1 MGAIVNQT
9 CRSGAAKLH
18 WSIDVPRLGA
28 RERRRDG
35 DQTGVARANLARWVL
50 RILVATTGVVVGL
63 ALAATSSYADTKT
76 TPVGTSVGKLAQ
88 KARPGGG
95 SSTATKARTK
105 VVKRTSV
112 PKVKIRMKAKA
123 APVRRVARKV
133 APVRTYRAAKVVRTV
148 ARRAPRPATVRPRIS
163 TVQRKAATT
172 TVRAARKATAPKA
185 RPAQRAQ
192 AAPTKI
198 NRHPSKIIKS
208 SAQKATTAKRSP
220 SSRSAQTAQTGP
232 VKVKVSG
239 TVLRQRSVELALTVP
254 ALKVAG
260 LPVGGDGVPVVVT
273 PETKVSAPPVDVS
286 VAPVGVTVPLLRLPT
301 VTLPP
306 AELPTVTLPR
316 ADLPTVMLPPT
327 KLPPVSLPP
336 TDPLAVTQPGSPVP
350 VDHTG
355 SARAD
360 EQTSGTPQHTLA
372 GAIRT
377 ILTAYTPSTI
387 SIHAWAMTSIGPPA
401 IAILDELGQRI
412 GAAKVPAFVGPT
424 TTALLLAAAMG
435 AAATGTAG
443 LGSAGAS
450 GPMVLAAALRL
461 PALSGSRRLSGR
473 LRESAFRRPRLPG
486 FAPD

>member
-1 MGAIVNQT
+1 M
-9 CRSGAAKLH
+9 
-18 WSIDVPRLGA
+18 
-28 RERRRDG
+28 
-35 DQTGVARANLARWVL
+35 
-50 RILVATTGVVVGL
+50 VVGL
-63 ALAATSSYADTKT
+63 ALAATSSYADTKP

-95 SSTATKARTK
+95 SSTATKARAK

-123 APVRRVARKV
+123 APVRRVATTV
-133 APVRTYRAAKVVRTV
+133 AAVRSQRAKVVRTV

-163 TVQRKAATT
+163 TVQRKASTAS
-172 TVRAARKATAPKA
+172 VRVARKATAPKA
-185 RPAQRAQ
+185 RLVQRAQ
-192 AAPTKI
+192 AAPT
-198 NRHPSKIIKS
+198 KIIKS

-220 SSRSAQTAQTGP
+220 SSRSAKTAQTGP

-239 TVLRQRSVELALTVP
+239 AVLRQRSVEVALSVP

-260 LPVGGDGVPVVVT
+260 LPAGGDGAPVVVT
-273 PETKVSAPPVDVS
+273 PETKVSVPPVEVS
-286 VAPVGVTVPLLRLPT
+286 VAPVEVIVPLLRLPT

-316 ADLPTVMLPPT
+316 TDLPTVTLP
-327 KLPPVSLPP
+327 L
-336 TDPLAVTQPGSPVP
+336 TDPLTVTPLGPLAGPLPGVDQRAAP
-350 VDHTG
+350 VDGPASALAQERTARTPTG
-355 SARAD
+355 IVIRA
-360 EQTSGTPQHTLA
+360 GTTV
-372 GAIRT
+372 
-377 ILTAYTPSTI
+377 LTAYPAS
-387 SIHAWAMTSIGPPA
+387 SLSLRAWAMMSIGPPA
-401 IAILDELGQRI
+401 LAMLDDLGQRI

-424 TTALLLAAAMG
+424 TTALVLAAAIG

-443 LGSAGAS
+443 SGSAGAS
-450 GPMVLAAALRL
+450 GLMVLAAALRL